1 MTRLFESADR
11 YLKAC
16 SWREIALLKVC
27 LCAVGVLIGV
37 ALPQRRKKSAA
48 WMAALAFAATY
59 VPLMAGFLPF
69 LTRRRVEDIYE

>member
-1 MTRLFESADR
+1 MTRIFACADR
-11 YLKAC
+11 YLKSC

-37 ALPQRRKKSAA
+37 ALPPRRKKTAA
-48 WMAALAFAATY
+48 WMAALAFATTY

-69 LTRRRVEDIYE
+69 LTRGRVEDIYE